1 MITTQYDSTAI
12 FIAAVE
18 YVADTLFMFTECQA
32 GVMCGRKVYTLHF
45 ILVLIPRPFTK
56 WGGYI
61 PERKHQGCQKQ
72 GKGKVK

>member
-1 MITTQYDSTAI
+1 MHGSINIKPIIKLTIMITTQYDSTAI

-56 WGGYI
+56 
-61 PERKHQGCQKQ
+61 
-72 GKGKVK
+72 